1 MIIVDD
7 MRLDEV
13 VWDAEATADRLDQ
26 LGDGLE
32 RHGLHAAAIWAHK
45 QADGLRQIALVI
57 SQADKSA

>member
-1 MIIVDD
+1 MIVIDD
-7 MRLDEV
+7 MRIDEV

-32 RHGLHAAAIWAHK
+32 RHGLYAAGTWAHR